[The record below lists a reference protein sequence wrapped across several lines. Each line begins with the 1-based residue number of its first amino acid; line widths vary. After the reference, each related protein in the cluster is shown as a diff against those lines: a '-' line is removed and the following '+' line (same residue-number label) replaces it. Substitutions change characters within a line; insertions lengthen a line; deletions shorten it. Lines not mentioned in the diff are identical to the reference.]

1 MNIKFPLLTHTKEK
15 IHQPMHIDAR
25 IINLPKICI
34 SPPKSSIKQALV
46 SISLHQIF
54 ATLTDDTISVLLPK

>member
-1 MNIKFPLLTHTKEK
+1 
-15 IHQPMHIDAR
+15 MHIDAR